1 MEGKAK
7 YCMDAANVVVTALG
21 VAGSYL
27 CFATA
32 FLVQWE
38 AWASVKSQNL
48 ESIFDSL
55 RKE

>member
-1 MEGKAK
+1 MV
-7 YCMDAANVVVTALG
+7 DTALG

-27 CFATA
+27 CFPTA

-38 AWASVKSQNL
+38 AWASAKKQSL